1 MFFSNSFYICPHGA
15 AINFLILTSPLSF
28 FARRF
33 HLSTQSLSFL
43 TLVFSVMHCFT
54 LFLTLFWMLWM
65 LVTVFHSCHV
75 PHASRITTWGTLFTE
90 RLFSLS
96 KEWVRSWLHSSLT
109 ICEKTFATRLKEVRP
124 KSYGEGE
131 TEKEKE
137 QELGDD
143 LKVCMMN
150 ILPKVSSLPKFISY
164 KPNKNGDIDLS
175 NSSVTTCW
183 SFDQRVMIKSL

>member
-1 MFFSNSFYICPHGA
+1 MSTWGSNQLLNLNISSLLFRQTFSLINSISLFFNPCIFCHA
-15 AINFLILTSPLSF
+15 L
-28 FARRF
+28 F
-33 HLSTQSLSFL
+33 HTVSY
-43 TLVFSVMHCFT
+43 
-54 LFLTLFWMLWM
+54 LFLMLRM
-65 LVTVFHSCHV
+65 LVTVFHLCHV